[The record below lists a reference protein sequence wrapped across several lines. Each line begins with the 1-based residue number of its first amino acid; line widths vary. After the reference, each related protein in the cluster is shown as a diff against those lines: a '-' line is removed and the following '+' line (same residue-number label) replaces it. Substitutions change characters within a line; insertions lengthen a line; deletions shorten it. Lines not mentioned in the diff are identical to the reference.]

1 MDHIKTFKEV
11 EGVIELIEYYIEQQN
26 RYKQSSN
33 LIDNIQYDE
42 KLFNELENDLKYYNR
57 ISNKY
62 LNKLIRGR
70 V

>member
-11 EGVIELIEYYIEQQN
+11 EGVVELIEYYIEQQN
-26 RYKQSSN
+26 RYKHSSN

-62 LNKLIRGR
+62 LTKLLKGA
-70 V
+70 

>member
-1 MDHIKTFKEV
+1 MADIKTFKEV

-42 KLFNELENDLKYYNR
+42 TLFNELENDLKYYNR

-62 LNKLIRGR
+62 LTKLLKGA
-70 V
+70 

>member
-62 LNKLIRGR
+62 LTKLLKGA
-70 V
+70 